1 MLQITF
7 LVLMF
12 SITSAISIV
21 LIGGRGIVGI
31 EMNFINIVKII
42 FSWQFILGAA
52 FAFFSRL
59 LFLMI
64 NSAVYKIPALSL
76 SSTTITMFITSF
88 ATIVVIAANYYFLG
102 ERLTFSQGAGAAI
115 ILVGTLV
122 IMR

>member
-1 MLQITF
+1 
-7 LVLMF
+7 MF

-52 FAFFSRL
+52 FAFLSRL